1 METMSTFLSISSIP
15 PRMPLTSCIYQSK
28 PSSNLARR
36 LFSPFAWARSVP
48 PSSGSVVHSYGI
60 RDNNANFIAS
70 QWNNQ
75 FRRYH
80 VSLTQNNFGDDD
92 DKNTEKSGRN
102 NSTQLEESVLPRHNL
117 ITRRLYRILLKECKK
132 GVENANRLNVIDG
145 AIIDEFGKGSK
156 CRDDDKFGRM
166 WMLLQPSMDLRKYGF
181 AKIVRARRGNPAPSP
196 EGSIHTNSAISKM
209 SKLEVGMA
217 MEVLKYVHVALGG
230 DVSDDLEEYYL
241 GTKESLQHNPCGSDE
256 KTDDDSYK
264 KSPAIRHSSG
274 HYTQFLGE
282 DYDDEDEENDEQLSK
297 TADDDGGVWQ
307 EEDEFGYETEE
318 SVLVRSKDLQNAVRI
333 AFRAPLTA
341 PTQSDDGDDMS
352 IDAIVQRRHRDAI
365 DASSLLSEQLS
376 AWAGKSSI
384 SIDWERG
391 VRLVASSHSM
401 RQASF
406 SARGGGE
413 RSNRFAYR
421 IRVENISDWMTSN
434 QGRNEHFQSLKDA
447 VQLLGRTWKIYE
459 RRSLATSSTSLSR
472 LLDEGAIPDKQQRKE
487 KEDDDGYRLTQSVNE
502 PLTGAVGHLP
512 VIRPGE
518 VFEYMSG
525 ADIKTPTGAMEGCF
539 HMAAVDAETTDSA
552 HVGDPVEALNWKSTD
567 ERKFKMNV
575 QRFGL
580 VVGDEKCED

>member
-1 METMSTFLSISSIP
+1 
-15 PRMPLTSCIYQSK
+15 MPLTSCIYQSK

-48 PSSGSVVHSYGI
+48 PSSASVVHSYGI
-60 RDNNANFIAS
+60 WDNNANFITS

-80 VSLTQNNFGDDD
+80 VSLTQNNSGDDD
-92 DKNTEKSGRN
+92 DKNNEKSGRN
-102 NSTQLEESVLPRHNL
+102 NSIQLEESVLPRHNL
-117 ITRRLYRILLKECKK
+117 ITRRLYRILLKECKN

-156 CRDDDKFGRM
+156 CRDDDKYGRM
-166 WMLLQPSMDLRKYGF
+166 WMLLQPTMDLRKYGF
-181 AKIVRARRGNPAPSP
+181 AKIVRVRRGNPASSS

-209 SKLEVGMA
+209 SKLEVSMA

-230 DVSDDLEEYYL
+230 DASDDLEEYYL
-241 GTKESLQHNPCGSDE
+241 GTKESLQHNPCGSDGRSN
-256 KTDDDSYK
+256 DDSYK

-274 HYTQFLGE
+274 HYTQFLDE
-282 DYDDEDEENDEQLSK
+282 DYDDDDEDEDNYEQLSE
-297 TADDDGGVWQ
+297 TADDDDDGVWN
-307 EEDEFGYETEE
+307 EDDEFGYETEE

-341 PTQSDDGDDMS
+341 PTQSEKDGDDMGV
-352 IDAIVQRRHRDAI
+352 DAIVQRRHRDAI
-365 DASSLLSEQLS
+365 DASSLLSEQLG

-421 IRVENISDWMTSN
+421 IRVENISDWMASTK
-434 QGRNEHFQSLKDA
+434 GRNEHFQLSKDA

-472 LLDEGAIPDKQQRKE
+472 LLDEGAIPDGQKRKE
-487 KEDDDGYRLTQSVNE
+487 KEDDDGYRVTQSVNE
-502 PLTGAVGHLP
+502 PLTGAGVL
-512 VIRPGE
+512 
-518 VFEYMSG
+518 S
-525 ADIKTPTGAMEGCF
+525 
-539 HMAAVDAETTDSA
+539 S
-552 HVGDPVEALNWKSTD
+552 
-567 ERKFKMNV
+567 
-575 QRFGL
+575 
-580 VVGDEKCED
+580 